1 MFWSKVH
8 KIREH
13 VVVGICDEELLGEKI
28 GKEEV
33 EVSKK
38 FYGERLV
45 NEKEAVEL
53 MEKSTICNLLGDR
66 IIKLALKRKFIMRKN
81 VMFIGGIPHAQFIK

>member
-8 KIREH
+8 QVHEH
-13 VVVGICDEELLGEKI
+13 IVVGICDQDLLGEKI

-38 FYGERLV
+38 FYGEKLI
-45 NEKEAVEL
+45 NEKEAIEL
-53 MEKSTICNLLGDR
+53 MKKSTICNLLGKR
-66 IIKLALKRKFIMRKN
+66 IVELALKRKFIMRKN